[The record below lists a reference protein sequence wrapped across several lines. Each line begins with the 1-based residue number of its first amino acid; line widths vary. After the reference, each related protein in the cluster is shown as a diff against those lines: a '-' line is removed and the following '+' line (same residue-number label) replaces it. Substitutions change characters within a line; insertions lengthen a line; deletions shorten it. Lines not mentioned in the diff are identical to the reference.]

1 MARVNIDELR
11 CGMVLAGDVVGKN
24 GRMLLAGGTVLEPNH
39 LRVLRI
45 WGVSAASVADG
56 NAPSGGG
63 PASPAGQRPDGE
75 AAALARAEIEARFAL
90 TDRAHPA
97 VAELY
102 RFCLREMERDGH
114 CPLPARMP
122 PPDAAEPVLLLAP
135 DSPEALIADD
145 PSLASFPDIYFRLRE
160 AINDPSASAGR
171 LAGIIGSDP
180 SLAATLLR
188 LANSPFYGLS
198 RPIDSLARGVML
210 IGAGELAQLALGVT
224 VVDRFRD
231 VPDGCL
237 TMRQVW
243 EHAVGCGALARVLAA
258 HIGGV
263 SQEELFVAG
272 LLHDLGRLVLLRSL
286 PRHMAQAMALARE
299 KGIPVVAAEREL
311 LGFDH
316 AVVGRALLALWR
328 LPPEL
333 AEAVG
338 GHHAANGLSLE
349 AAIVHVSDAAAVA
362 VGFGSNGSSLVPP
375 LDPSAWEA
383 LGLETSVLAVALS
396 QAKRQVDDI
405 VASLLG

>member
-1 MARVNIDELR
+1 MARVNIDELQ
-11 CGMVLAGDVVGKN
+11 CGMVLAEDVIGKN
-24 GRMLLAGGTVLEPNH
+24 GRMLLTGGTVLEPNH

-56 NAPSGGG
+56 KAASDGG
-63 PASPAGQRPDGE
+63 PASPAGRPMAGE
-75 AAALARAEIEARFAL
+75 ALAQARAHLDARFAR

-102 RFCLREMERDGH
+102 RFCLREMERDDQ
-114 CPLPARMP
+114 CVLPARTPSAVASDRPLP
-122 PPDAAEPVLLLAP
+122 PAP
-135 DSPEALIADD
+135 PSPEALIAGD

-160 AINDPSASAGR
+160 AINDPSASASR

-224 VVDRFRD
+224 VVERFRD

-258 HIGGV
+258 HVGGV

-272 LLHDLGRLVLLRSL
+272 LLHDLGRLVLLRRL

-299 KGIPVVAAEREL
+299 KGIPVVAAEREI

-328 LPPEL
+328 LPLEL

-338 GHHAANGLSLE
+338 GHHAAGDLSLE
-349 AAIVHVSDAAAVA
+349 AAIVQVADAAAVA
-362 VGFGSNGSSLVPP
+362 VSFGSNGSSLVPP
-375 LDPSAWEA
+375 LAPAAWEA
-383 LGLETSVLAVALS
+383 LGLEPSVLAVALS